1 MEKLRDLATV
11 ISEMQRGELVFPTS
25 VNAALSLQL
34 ALADPDCHD
43 DEVARKVL
51 GEPVLAARA
60 VALANAAVF
69 RRNGAPPVTSARAA
83 VQRLGYRNLYSLAAA
98 MVVRQFGARIRD
110 RALREQAEQLWKF
123 SAHVAAIACQVAR
136 NITRTDADTAL
147 FAGIVH
153 EAGNFY
159 LLSQADQVHGLLDEL
174 GSRLGPV
181 QEIVTREVLR
191 KLDVPGPVAA
201 AIISLRDGAIS
212 LPPEGLR
219 DTLLLARHLCPVL
232 SPLPAPQDDYLV
244 RRADIVQCLEA
255 FPGLADLLD
264 VAAAE
269 ARSMGAAL
277 LV

>member
-1 MEKLRDLATV
+1 MEKLRDLATI
-11 ISEMQRGELVFPTS
+11 ISEVQRGELVFPTS

-43 DEVARKVL
+43 ADVARKVL

-69 RRNGAPPVTSARAA
+69 RRHGAPAVTSARAA
-83 VQRLGYRNLYSLAAA
+83 VQRLGYRNLYSLAASL
-98 MVVRQFGARIRD
+98 VVRQFGARIRD
-110 RALREQAEQLWKF
+110 RALRERAEQLWQY
-123 SAHVAAIACQVAR
+123 SAHVAAIAYQVAR
-136 NITRTDADTAL
+136 HITRSDPDTAL

-159 LLSQADQVHGLLDEL
+159 LLSQADQVPGLLDEM
-174 GSRLGPV
+174 GQRLGPV

-191 KLDVPGPVAA
+191 KLEVPEAVAA
-201 AIISLRDGAIS
+201 AIVTLRDGAIS
-212 LPPEGLR
+212 LPPCGLR

-232 SPLPAPQDDYLV
+232 PPMPAPQDDYLV
-244 RRADIVQCLEA
+244 RRTDMVQCLA
-255 FPGLADLLD
+255 SFPELADLLD
-264 VAAAE
+264 VAASE

-277 LV
+277 LA